1 MQIFKPEILKENLKV
16 FSRAFAY
23 RNYRLYFTG
32 QAISVIGT
40 WMQRI
45 AMSWLIYRITGSAWL
60 LGVVSFTGQ
69 VPSLFL
75 TPVVGVVADRFDR
88 KRTIIITQTLAML
101 QAFVLAALILTNN
114 VKVWHIIALSLFLG
128 IVGAFDQ
135 PTRQTFVQDMIEKKE
150 DLSNAIG
157 MNSLLFNGARFIGP
171 SIAGILIA
179 AVGEGWCFLIN
190 GISYIA
196 AIIALFMMTIKKQ
209 ERATVQGNMID
220 DFVEGARYSFG
231 FEPIRFILIMLSIVG
246 LMGLPYITLMPV
258 YARDILE
265 GGPRTL
271 GFLMASVG
279 VGAVIGAIIFALR
292 RSLRGIGTSIAVAT
306 AVFSIGLVLFSHSRM
321 MWLSM
326 ICLGIAG
333 LGQIMTF
340 TATNTSLQTIADVD
354 KRGRVLAFYHASIMG
369 VAPFGSL
376 IAGGLANTI
385 GAPKTVLIGGIVCFL
400 GAIFFYLNIPRLRKT
415 VRPIFMKM
423 GVEYPPGPYISDV

>member
-1 MQIFKPEILKENLKV
+1 LHGLNLEIIKGNYKV
-16 FSRAFAY
+16 FSRAFQY

-75 TPVVGVVADRFDR
+75 APVVGVAADRQNR
-88 KRTIIITQTLAML
+88 RSLIIITQTLAMV
-101 QAFVLAALILTNN
+101 QAFILAALILSGTI
-114 VKVWHIIALSLFLG
+114 KVWHIIVLSLFLG
-128 IVGAFDQ
+128 LVGAFDQ
-135 PTRQTFVQDMIEKKE
+135 PARQAFVQDMIEKKE

-179 AVGEGWCFLIN
+179 AVGEGWCFLLN

-196 AIIALFMMTIKKQ
+196 VIIALFMIRVKKL
-209 ERATVQGNMID
+209 EIRAVQGRMIA
-220 DFVEGARYSFG
+220 DFIEGARYSFG
-231 FEPIRFILIMLSIVG
+231 FEPIRFILIMLSIMG
-246 LMGLPYITLMPV
+246 LMGLPYITLMPI

-265 GGPRTL
+265 GDSKTM

-279 VGAVIGAIIFALR
+279 VGAIIGAVMFAMR
-292 RSLRGIGTSIAVAT
+292 RSLRGIGTSIAVST
-306 AVFSIGLVLFSHSRM
+306 AVFSVGLILFSFSKSI
-321 MWLSM
+321 WLSM
-326 ICLGIAG
+326 ICLAICGF
-333 LGQIMTF
+333 GQITAF
-340 TATNTSLQTIADVD
+340 TSSNTSLQTIADSD
-354 KRGRVLAFYHASIMG
+354 KRGRVLAFYHASLMG

-376 IAGGLANTI
+376 LAGALANSI
-385 GAPKTVLIGGIVCFL
+385 GAERTVMIGGIVCFMA
-400 GAIFFYLNIPRLRKT
+400 GVFFYLSIPKLRKT
-415 VRPIFMKM
+415 VRPIFIEM
-423 GVEYPPGPYISDV
+423 GVEYPDNG